1 MRYLAVA
8 VLLLGHL
15 CSLAQNQPQP
25 KRPRVTNRILFLFDA
40 SQSMYGRWQSGVKID
55 MAKQILTGLI
65 DSLETVPDLQ
75 LALRAYGHQ
84 SPFISGT
91 QRDCKDTKLEVPFG
105 KGAKAI
111 REKLKELQPKGTTPI
126 AYSLEQAAGD
136 FPPCS
141 DCRNMIIL
149 ITDGIEECDGD
160 PCAISAALQA
170 KGIVLR
176 PFVIGIGLDES
187 LLKRFNCVGNVFDAS
202 TEADFR
208 KVLNV
213 VITQALNPTT
223 VQVNLMDA
231 YGRPNE
237 TDVNMTFYERN
248 SGRMRYNLV
257 HTINNYGMPDT
268 LNIDALTSYR
278 IKVHSIPPVVK
289 DSVILTPGIHNI
301 VGIDC
306 PQGDLELRVMGRHD
320 YRDLSFIVRR
330 KGEMQTLNV
339 QSVDVKERY
348 LVGEYDLEVLTL
360 PRMLIDNVR
369 VSQSHTTKVEVPQ
382 PGIANINRRSKGVGD
397 IFVKKGPDLEWV
409 YSFKSDSGS
418 ETIVLQP
425 GEYKVVF
432 RPLASK
438 RTFYTI
444 EKDFV
449 ISSGKSELIEIQ

>member
-1 MRYLAVA
+1 MRILIAIALSLSYCLAW
-8 VLLLGHL
+8 
-15 CSLAQNQPQP
+15 AQQPP
-25 KRPRVTNRILFLFDA
+25 KRPRVTNRILFVFDA

-55 MAKQILTGLI
+55 IAKKMLTSLV
-65 DSLETVPDLQ
+65 DSLEGVPDLQ
-75 LALRAYGHQ
+75 MAFRVYGHQ
-84 SPFISGT
+84 SQYISST
-91 QRDCKDTKLEVPFG
+91 QRDCKDTRLEVPFG

-111 REKLKELQPKGTTPI
+111 REKLKEITPKGTTPI
-126 AYSLEQAAGD
+126 AYSLEQSAND

-149 ITDGIEECDGD
+149 ITDGLEECDGD

-170 KGIVLR
+170 KGIVLK

-187 LLKRFNCVGNVFDAS
+187 LLKRFNCVGNVFDAV

-231 YGRPNE
+231 YGRPHE
-237 TDVNMTFYERN
+237 TDVNMTFFERN

-257 HTINNYGMPDT
+257 HTINNYGNPDT

-278 IKVHSIPPVVK
+278 IKVHTIPPVEK

-306 PQGDLELRVMGRHD
+306 PQGDLELKVMGRHD
-320 YRDLSFIVRR
+320 YKDLSFIVRK
-330 KGEMQTLNV
+330 KGDMQTLNV
-339 QSVDVKERY
+339 QPVDIKERY

-360 PRMLIDNVR
+360 PRMLINNVR

-382 PGIANINRRSKGVGD
+382 PGIANINRRTKGVGD
-397 IFVKKGPDLEWV
+397 IFVKKGSDLEWV

-418 ETIVLQP
+418 ETVVLQP
-425 GEYKVVF
+425 GDYKVVF
-432 RPLASK
+432 RPFGSK

-444 EKDFV
+444 EKDFI
-449 ISSGKSELIEIQ
+449 ISSGKSELIDIQ

>member
-1 MRYLAVA
+1 MRILIAIALSLSY
-8 VLLLGHL
+8 
-15 CSLAQNQPQP
+15 SLAWAQQAP
-25 KRPRVTNRILFLFDA
+25 KRPKVTNRILFVFDA

-55 MAKQILTGLI
+55 IAKKMLTGLI
-65 DSLETVPDLQ
+65 DSLENVPDLQ
-75 LALRAYGHQ
+75 MAFRAYGHQ
-84 SPFISGT
+84 SQYVSSS

-111 REKLKELQPKGTTPI
+111 REKIKEITPKGTTPI
-126 AYSLEQAAGD
+126 AYSLEQSAND

-170 KGIVLR
+170 KGIVLK

-187 LLKRFNCVGNVFDAS
+187 LLKRFNCVGNVFDAVS
-202 TEADFR
+202 EAEFR

-223 VQVNLMDA
+223 IQVNLMDA
-231 YGRPNE
+231 YGRPLE
-237 TDVNMTFYERN
+237 TDVNMTFFERG

-257 HTINNYGMPDT
+257 HTINNYGNPDT

-278 IKVHSIPPVVK
+278 IKVHTIPPVVK
-289 DSVILTPGIHNI
+289 DSVVLTPGIHNI

-306 PQGDLELRVMGRHD
+306 PQGDLELKVMGRHD
-320 YRDLSFIVRR
+320 YKDLSFIVRK
-330 KGEMQTLNV
+330 KGDMQTLNV
-339 QSVDVKERY
+339 QPVDIKERY

-360 PRMLIDNVR
+360 PRIYIDHVR
-369 VSQSHTTKVEVPQ
+369 ISQSHTTKVEIPQ
-382 PGIANINRRSKGVGD
+382 PGIANINRRTKGVGD
-397 IFVKKGPDLEWV
+397 IFIKKGGDLDWV
-409 YSFKSDSGS
+409 YSFKSESGS
-418 ETIVLQP
+418 ETVVLQP
-425 GEYKVVF
+425 GDYKVVF
-432 RPLASK
+432 RPLGSK

-444 EKDFV
+444 EKDFT
-449 ISSGKSELIEIQ
+449 ISSGKSELIDIQ